1 MNQMLQEPEVSQAQ
15 IAQDQVPQETSQAIS
30 QTPDVPAAPPVAAH
44 PRFVKPQRVAF
55 VQSAWHREVVEEC
68 RIAFLDEI
76 EARHIARAQVDVFE
90 VPGSFE
96 IPLHAQLLAKTR
108 RYTAIVAAGLVVDG
122 GIYRHEFVADTVIKA
137 LMDVQ
142 LKTEV
147 PIFSAVLTPQQFH
160 ESAVHYEFFRKH
172 FATKGIE
179 VAEACANTLHSLER
193 LRGAGGGGD
202 RVRFNLSPT
211 GRGRFAP
218 GDAKH
223 RPVQIGL
230 RSLTKR

>member
-1 MNQMLQEPEVSQAQ
+1 MNQMLQDTLKSK
-15 IAQDQVPQETSQAIS
+15 ISTGRTS
-30 QTPDVPAAPPVAAH
+30 
-44 PRFVKPQRVAF
+44 
-55 VQSAWHREVVEEC
+55 
-68 RIAFLDEI
+68 
-76 EARHIARAQVDVFE
+76 EARTFPKPTSPGTVRPAVRRIRASPNRSGSPSCSPPGIARWSRNAASPSCRRSRRAASTARAVDLFE

-142 LKTEV
+142 LRTEV
-147 PIFSAVLTPQQFH
+147 PVFSAVLTPQQFH
-160 ESAVHYEFFRKH
+160 ESAVHLDFFRKH

-193 LRGAGGGGD
+193 LRGQVAAGI
-202 RVRFNLSPT
+202 V
-211 GRGRFAP
+211 
-218 GDAKH
+218 
-223 RPVQIGL
+223 
-230 RSLTKR
+230 

>member
-1 MNQMLQEPEVSQAQ
+1 MNQMLQETEVSQEVSKANST
-15 IAQDQVPQETSQAIS
+15 PE
-30 QTPDVPAAPPVAAH
+30 TPDLPPAPAH
-44 PRFVKPQRVAF
+44 PRFTKPQRVAF
-55 VQSAWHREVVEEC
+55 VQSSWHREVVEEC
-68 RIAFLDEI
+68 RIAFLAEI

-160 ESAVHYEFFRKH
+160 ESTAHFDFFRKH
-172 FATKGIE
+172 FAAKGVD
-179 VAEACANTLHSLER
+179 VAKACANTLLSLER
-193 LRGAGGGGD
+193 LRGQVAAGI
-202 RVRFNLSPT
+202 V
-211 GRGRFAP
+211 
-218 GDAKH
+218 
-223 RPVQIGL
+223 
-230 RSLTKR
+230 